1 MDTKF
6 WGPSGWRF
14 LHLVAASGKGSPEFW
29 ETLPF
34 ILPCKF
40 CRTSLTSYYKE
51 LPIPKKGQDIWLYKI
66 HNKVNKKLRDQG
78 QTLPP
83 DPPQDAVLDRYKQ
96 LLDQGCT
103 KTYFP
108 GWDFLF
114 CIADNHPSS
123 SPSAP
128 MPDTPEDVKKNPSA
142 LTLEDKNK
150 YNLLSTKE
158 RKEVLK
164 RFWAS
169 IPDALPFEEWR
180 QSWIKYAGPLN
191 KAVSNR
197 RSALTWLWK
206 IRCGFEADLNQM
218 SSNTFY
224 GLCKQIA
231 NHRSGCSTSKRAK
244 TCRKLTG
251 AQKAQKGGKRKT
263 RRNKQR

>member
-6 WGPSGWRF
+6 WGPSGWRL
-14 LHLVAASGKGSPEFW
+14 LHLVAASAKKDQTDFW

-34 ILPCKF
+34 VLPCKF
-40 CRTSLTSYYKE
+40 CRASLTDYYKD
-51 LPIPKKGQDIWLYKI
+51 LPIPKKGYDSWLYKI

-83 DPPQDAVLDRYKQ
+83 DPTQEAVLERYKQ
-96 LLDQGCT
+96 MLEQGCT

-128 MPDTPEDVKKNPSA
+128 MPDTPDDFKKKTSD
-142 LTLEDKNK
+142 LSLEEKNR
-150 YNLLSTKE
+150 YNLLTIKE
-158 RKEVLK
+158 RKEALK
-164 RFWAS
+164 RFWS
-169 IPDALPFEEWR
+169 LIPDILPFEEWR
-180 QSWIKYAGPLN
+180 QSWLKYAGPLN

-197 RSALTWLWK
+197 KSALSWLWK

-231 NHRSGCSTSKRAK
+231 NYRSGCSTSKRAK
-244 TCRKLTG
+244 TCRKL
-251 AQKAQKGGKRKT
+251 KAQKGGARKT
-263 RRNKQR
+263 RRTKQR

>member
-14 LHLVAASGKGSPEFW
+14 LHLVAAAEPKSKSTTEFW

-40 CRTSLTSYYKE
+40 CRTSLTSYYEE
-51 LPIPKKGQDIWLYKI
+51 LPIPKKDYNVWLYKI

-83 DPPQDAVLDRYKQ
+83 DPPLEAVLERYDQ
-96 LLDQGCT
+96 LLKQGCT
-103 KTYFP
+103 RTYFP

-114 CIADNHPSS
+114 CVADNHPSS

-128 MPDTPEDVKKNPSA
+128 MPDTPEEIKARSS
-142 LTLEDKNK
+142 TLSLQEKNK
-150 YNLLSTKE
+150 YNLLTIKE
-158 RKEVLK
+158 RKEALK

-169 IPDALPFEEWR
+169 IPDILPFEEWR

-197 RSALTWLWK
+197 KSALSWLWK

-224 GLCKQIA
+224 GLCKHIA

-244 TCRKLTG
+244 TCRKIRNT
-251 AQKAQKGGKRKT
+251 QKGGKRKT